1 MVGVKA
7 LEETSI
13 NEGEWNAYQID
24 FITCASNSVL
34 QKLIL
39 LSVVIRINISFLFI
53 GFVQPIFLYDGGE
66 F

>member
-24 FITCASNSVL
+24 FITCASNNVL

-53 GFVQPIFLYDGGE
+53 GFV
-66 F
+66 